1 MASATSTIHVSG
13 VDRREMASLK
23 ARAKAKGLSVEGYV
37 KDLIDSDLS
46 IAELARRKTI
56 DQVFA
61 PLQQQFEESGMS
73 ESELDHLVDAARKE
87 HHRRVTRTKSR

>member
-23 ARAKAKGLSVEGYV
+23 SRAKAKGLSVEGYV

-46 IAELARRKTI
+46 IAELARCKTI
-56 DQVFA
+56 DEVFA
-61 PLQQQFEESGMS
+61 RSSGNS
-73 ESELDHLVDAARKE
+73 GKVGCRNPNSTNSWTRCARSTID
-87 HHRRVTRTKSR
+87 V